1 MRYLRFLF
9 LTSVVLLVS
18 ACASRDLI
26 VLLPDDEGKVGML
39 TVQAID
45 GDQVVLDKALAS
57 AEVGT
62 GAPEKVEIN
71 QDQVDSIFKAALDAQ
86 PPKPLLFRLYFHTD
100 STVLTKASRPVL
112 NELFETVAKR
122 RAVEVQVTGHTDRVG
137 DLKSNDKLAL
147 RRARA
152 VVKML
157 IKRGIKSNWVRAVG
171 RGEREPLVATA
182 DGVHKSKNRRVEVIV
197 R

>member
-1 MRYLRFLF
+1 MRYQRTLLLAIITLL
-9 LTSVVLLVS
+9 LT

-26 VLLPDDEGKVGML
+26 VLLPDETGKVGAL

-45 GDQVVLDKALAS
+45 GDQLVLDQALAS
-57 AEVGT
+57 ARVGSDS
-62 GAPEKVEIN
+62 PEKAEVT
-71 QDQVDSIFKAALDAQ
+71 QQQVNTIFKAALDAE
-86 PPKPLLFRLYFHTD
+86 PPKPLRFTLYFHSD
-100 STVLTKASRPVL
+100 STRLTEKSMPILKA
-112 NELFETVAKR
+112 LFSTVAQR
-122 RAVEVQVTGHTDRVG
+122 QAVEVQVTGHTDRVD

-157 IKRGIKSNWVRAVG
+157 IKKGIKSSWVRAVG

-182 DGVHKSKNRRVEVIV
+182 DGVHESRNRRVEVIV